1 MLTGD
6 AIRCQ
11 LCGPTSRLNLSSNF
25 SIESPVTSSIVTI
38 LKLAVCD
45 GHGRR
50 TASGPS
56 PRGARAA
63 RSRTA
68 EACGTF

>member
-25 SIESPVTSSIVTI
+25 SIESLLEYVTI